1 MIRYQN
7 NSSSYFMI
15 NIENTN
21 KIIILFIS
29 AKPAPPRRVYHIIA
43 KTVSPLIK
51 GVWRIGG

>member
-29 AKPAPPRRVYHIIA
+29 TKPAPPRKVYHIIE